1 MFVPSKSFQP
11 SLMFVYKSKSLFA
24 YFMCSTWVSSC
35 FIHELMT
42 YSAEWLERVSSGLY
56 YKHVTIINYASS
68 SVNQLRASLNDDTRV
83 IIYDHQM
90 FIVQA
95 TDANTLGPVISDEEN
110 SFIRL
115 APQTNFVKLFS
126 LSLITWLF
134 TAIID

>member
-1 MFVPSKSFQP
+1 
-11 SLMFVYKSKSLFA
+11 
-24 YFMCSTWVSSC
+24 MCSSWVSSC
-35 FIHELMT
+35 LIHELMT

-83 IIYDHQM
+83 VIYDHHM

-95 TDANTLGPVISDEEN
+95 TDANILVLVISDEEK
-110 SFIRL
+110 SFMRL

-126 LSLITWLF
+126 LSMMATLLIV
-134 TAIID
+134 IIH